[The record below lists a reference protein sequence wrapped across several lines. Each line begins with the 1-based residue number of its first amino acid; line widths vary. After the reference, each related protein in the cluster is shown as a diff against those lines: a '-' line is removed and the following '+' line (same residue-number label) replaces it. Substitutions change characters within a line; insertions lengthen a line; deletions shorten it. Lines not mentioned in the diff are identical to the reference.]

1 MLAMIWAQ
9 AKGGAI
15 GKDGQLPW
23 HLPEDMAL
31 FKRMTM
37 GHAVIMG
44 RKTWESL
51 DPRFRP
57 LPGRRNF
64 VVTRDPNYHAPGAH
78 IARSLE
84 EAYAAAT
91 EATHDLVWLIGGG
104 QLFAHAI
111 ASELADGAVVTDL
124 NMKVPGATA
133 FAPGVPFSWEALQA
147 NPAHG
152 WNTSA
157 KSEVNYRFTLYRRPG
172 SHFADHDALS
182 L

>member
-15 GKDGQLPW
+15 GKDGKLPW
-23 HLPEDMAL
+23 HVPEDMAL

-51 DPRFRP
+51 NPRFRP

-64 VVTRDPNYHAPGAH
+64 VVTRDPDYCAPGAH

-84 EAYAAAT
+84 DAYSAAR

-111 ASELADGAVVTDL
+111 ASGLADGAVVTDF

-133 FAPGVPFSWEALQA
+133 FAFSWEVLQS
-147 NPAHG
+147 NPEHG
-152 WNTSA
+152 WNVSSTSDTH
-157 KSEVNYRFTLYRRPG
+157 YRCTIYRRPG
-172 SHFADHDALS
+172 SDFAANGTLS
-182 L
+182 LIG